1 MGAHRIWLFVT
12 GSFHLTQCPQ
22 GSACWSTCQ
31 NCVPRQGCVT
41 PRCEDRVYFVIS
53 SHVEGH
59 VGCFHLLTVANSPV
73 MIAGYLLAHWC
84 PSFFWVHPREWD
96 CWVTPAAA
104 AFNQRLCLSP
114 RRLQEEDQ
122 QFRTSSLPAIPNP
135 FPELCGPKSPPVP
148 PPGSLPPSQA
158 VAKQVSMPQGGSA
171 RHLAVGSGRHAGS
184 LLWEKGRVTG
194 SFHLVLF
201 LLQLCLLPCETF

>member
-1 MGAHRIWLFVT
+1 MRIE
-12 GSFHLTQCPQ
+12 C
-22 GSACWSTCQ
+22 
-31 NCVPRQGCVT
+31 
-41 PRCEDRVYFVIS
+41 
-53 SHVEGH
+53 SHVDGH

-73 MIAGYLLAHWC
+73 VIAGYLLAHWC

-96 CWVTPAAA
+96 CWVTSAAA
-104 AFNQRLCLSP
+104 AFNQRLCLSS

-158 VAKQVSMPQGGSA
+158 VAKQVSMPQWERRLLGCGVRVDMPAHYFGKKGG
-171 RHLAVGSGRHAGS
+171 
-184 LLWEKGRVTG
+184 
-194 SFHLVLF
+194 
-201 LLQLCLLPCETF
+201 